1 MASYR
6 KVLKE
11 AQKKLEEKNVY
22 SEAAQVLLLE
32 LANTNSADLYR
43 DYDQEVPEEIL
54 EKFNEGIERLSTGEP
69 LAYILGYQWFYGRKF
84 KVGKDVLIPR
94 CETEELVA
102 NILIDIDVYFPK
114 GEIKVADIGTGCGE
128 IGITIELEEPRVKM
142 IGSDISLE
150 ALKVAKENARLLKAQ
165 VEYFQGDMLEP
176 LIEKKVKLDVL
187 ISDPPYIPSQQK
199 IDASVKDYEPHV
211 ALFGGE
217 DGLYFYRKLLSKAK
231 EVLNERSFMAFE
243 IGYDQKEALLNLA
256 NEYFPE
262 SRKEVLKDIEGKDR
276 MLFIYQN
283 LD

>member
-11 AQKKLEEKNVY
+11 ATKKLEESNVY

-43 DYDQEVPEEIL
+43 DYDQEIPAEIL
-54 EKFNEGIERLSTGEP
+54 EKFNSGVERLSTGEP

-102 NILIDIDVYFPK
+102 NILIDIDNYFPRGK
-114 GEIKVADIGTGCGE
+114 IKIADIGTGCGE
-128 IGITIELEEPRVKM
+128 IGITIDLEEPRVEM
-142 IGSDISLE
+142 IGSDISE
-150 ALKVAKENARLLKAQ
+150 DALKVAKENAKLLKAN
-165 VEYFQGDMLEP
+165 VEYLWGDMLEP

-187 ISDPPYIPSQQK
+187 ISDPPYIPREQK

-231 EVLNERSFMAFE
+231 EVLNNRSFMAFE
-243 IGYDQKEALLNLA
+243 IGYDQKEALLALA
-256 NEYFPE
+256 NEYFPK
-262 SRKEVLKDIEGKDR
+262 SKKEVLKDIEGKDR

>member
-176 LIEKKVKLDVL
+176 LIEKKLKLDVL

>member
-11 AQKKLEEKNVY
+11 AQKKLEEKQVY

-43 DYDQEVPEEIL
+43 DYDQDVPEAIL
-54 EKFNEGIERLSTGEP
+54 EKFNVGIERLSTGEP

-102 NILIDIDVYFPK
+102 NILIDIDIYFPK

-128 IGITIELEEPRVKM
+128 IGITIELEEPRVNM

-150 ALKVAKENARLLKAQ
+150 ALKVAKENAKLLMAQ

-176 LIEKKVKLDVL
+176 LIEKNLKLDIL
-187 ISDPPYIPSQQK
+187 ISDPPYIPSQQQ

-217 DGLYFYRKLLSKAK
+217 DGLYFYRKLLSNAK
-231 EVLNERSFMAFE
+231 KVLNERSFMAFE

-262 SRKEVLKDIEGKDR
+262 SKKEVLKDIEGKDR

-283 LD
+283 LE

>member
-43 DYDQEVPEEIL
+43 DYDQEIPEEIL

-84 KVGKDVLIPR
+84 KVGRDVLIPR

-176 LIEKKVKLDVL
+176 LIEKKLKLDVL

-283 LD
+283 LE

>member
-6 KVLKE
+6 QVLKE
-11 AQKKLEEKNVY
+11 AQKKLEDANVY

-43 DYDQEVPEEIL
+43 DYDEEIPAEIL
-54 EKFNEGIERLSTGEP
+54 EKFKAGVERLSTGEP

-102 NILIDIDVYFPK
+102 NILIDIDTYFPRGK
-114 GEIKVADIGTGCGE
+114 IKVADIGTGCGE
-128 IGITIELEEPRVKM
+128 IGITIELEEPRVEM
-142 IGSDISLE
+142 IGSDISMDALE
-150 ALKVAKENARLLKAQ
+150 VAKENAKLLNAQ
-165 VEYFQGDMLEP
+165 VEYFKGDMLEP
-176 LIEKKVKLDVL
+176 LIEKKVKLDIL
-187 ISDPPYIPSQQK
+187 ISDPPYIPRQQK
-199 IDASVKDYEPHV
+199 IDASVKNYEPHV

-243 IGYDQKEALLNLA
+243 IGYDQKEALLTLA

>member
-262 SRKEVLKDIEGKDR
+262 SKKEVLKDIEGKDR

>member
-6 KVLKE
+6 QVLKE
-11 AQKKLEEKNVY
+11 AQKKLEDANVY

-43 DYDQEVPEEIL
+43 DYDEEIPEEIL
-54 EKFNEGIERLSTGEP
+54 EKFKAGVERLSTGEP

-102 NILIDIDVYFPK
+102 NILIDIDTYFPRGK
-114 GEIKVADIGTGCGE
+114 IKVADIGTGCGE

-176 LIEKKVKLDVL
+176 LIEKKVKLDIL
-187 ISDPPYIPSQQK
+187 ISDPPYIPRQQK

-217 DGLYFYRKLLSKAK
+217 DGLYFYRKLLSNAK
-231 EVLNERSFMAFE
+231 KVLNERSFMAFE

-262 SRKEVLKDIEGKDR
+262 SKKEVLKDIEGKDR

-283 LD
+283 LE

>member
-43 DYDQEVPEEIL
+43 DYDQEIPEEIL

-176 LIEKKVKLDVL
+176 LIEKKLKLDVL

-283 LD
+283 LE